1 MGLRGPAG
9 LEERFGRLSRKGGG
23 KETKKQE
30 EVFDVGCA
38 EIFLILLSKGLII
51 KLQVLT
57 VMPSLP
63 LRCVW
68 ELLTAK
74 SGGVLPFL

>member
-1 MGLRGPAG
+1 MVRKLKNRRKCLTWDALR
-9 LEERFGRLSRKGGG
+9 F
-23 KETKKQE
+23 
-30 EVFDVGCA
+30 
-38 EIFLILLSKGLII
+38 FLILLSKGLII

>member
-1 MGLRGPAG
+1 MTWDALR
-9 LEERFGRLSRKGGG
+9 F
-23 KETKKQE
+23 
-30 EVFDVGCA
+30 
-38 EIFLILLSKGLII
+38 FLILLSKGLII